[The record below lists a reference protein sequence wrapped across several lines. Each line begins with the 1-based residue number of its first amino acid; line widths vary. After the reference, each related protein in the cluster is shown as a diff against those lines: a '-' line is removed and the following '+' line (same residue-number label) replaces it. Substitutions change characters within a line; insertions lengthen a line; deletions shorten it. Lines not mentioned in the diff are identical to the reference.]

1 MKTISFF
8 FFLVLSFSVHAQS
21 VLSCGYDNFT
31 TIPGDYIVS
40 SPDVDFDE
48 NNNEVIVEMTVVE
61 TQLGGGGGDIIDPI
75 SATFIF
81 GFAEAGVFS
90 CSREF
95 SPVFGCVS
103 FQTSINYNTPLSAS
117 ALSAGV
123 SVEVGDFFIAT
134 LVHSGNPGCSGTYE
148 FTLSDFR
155 LEVDCSSGCTYSSA
169 TNFNPS
175 AIVDDG
181 SCEFPS
187 CLATADLDGDAMVG
201 ITDLILFLAQFG
213 TEL

>member
-1 MKTISFF
+1 MKKMICFLFLCASFG
-8 FFLVLSFSVHAQS
+8 VHAQG
-21 VLSCGYDNFT
+21 VLLCGYDNFT

-48 NNNEVIVEMTVVE
+48 NNNEVVVEMTVVE
-61 TQLGGGGGDIIDPI
+61 TQFDGDGIDPI

-95 SPVFGCVS
+95 MPVFGCVT
-103 FQTSINYNTPLSAS
+103 FQTSINYIPVSAN

-123 SVEVGDFFIAT
+123 PVQVGDLFIAT
-134 LVHSGNPGCSGTYE
+134 LVHSGNTGCSGTYE
-148 FTLSDFR
+148 FTLSDFL
-155 LEVDCSSGCTYSSA
+155 LEIDCLSGCTYWNA

-175 AIVDDG
+175 AVVDDG
-181 SCEFPS
+181 SCEFPVCS
-187 CLATADLDGDAMVG
+187 VTADLDGDGTVG
-201 ITDLILFLAQFG
+201 ITDLVLFLAQFG
-213 TEL
+213 L